1 MTRKDYNLYY
11 EEPPF
16 KIKVLWE
23 LLRASMIL
31 WAIYGVLHGSWVEF
45 HEGFWAMMITHLWD
59 FFRIFAFRGFMA
71 KGSYKTSTA
80 FIIFVAFCVIVGST
94 FNNRTEFAHIDVI
107 THFISG
113 FLTTWFGYELA
124 VLIQNSTSRHYL
136 SPGLAGLFAF
146 CFGEAFTA
154 AWEIYEYIID
164 HFYGLSLQNSFPT
177 NDYGLQDTMK
187 DIIVGSLGAV
197 LGCVITSLIKNGY
210 IGRNKEKYKKF
221 KMNNL
226 ELKYI
231 ESSEKSIDKSMD

>member
-59 FFRIFAFRGFMA
+59 
-71 KGSYKTSTA
+71 
-80 FIIFVAFCVIVGST
+80 FCVIVGST

-187 DIIVGSLGAV
+187 DIIIGSLGAV

-231 ESSEKSIDKSMD
+231 ESPEKAIDKSMD